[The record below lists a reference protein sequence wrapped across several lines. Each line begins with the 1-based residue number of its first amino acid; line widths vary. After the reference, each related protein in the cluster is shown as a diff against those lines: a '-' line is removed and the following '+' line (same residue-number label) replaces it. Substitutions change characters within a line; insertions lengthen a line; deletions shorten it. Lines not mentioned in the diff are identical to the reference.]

1 MKLSRAEFD
10 AYYAAGTL
18 KIAFIGMSNIG
29 KSYTAMRLATK
40 YDFSL
45 IEVDKIIWENLGH
58 DSMDAFAQWQG
69 HPHTDGYAE
78 RERHSIALE
87 TDATRKA
94 LKTPKRNPIIDTTG
108 SVIYTDD
115 DVLKLL
121 RQNYYVVYIE
131 AMKDHVERL
140 KVQYFKHP
148 KPLIWAGHYEKL
160 EGKTETESILDC
172 YPKLLSSRAKAY
184 RQLADITLPSTFILN
199 LEISVEDIFEALK
212 PTVK

>member
-1 MKLSRAEFD
+1 MELSRAEFD
-10 AYYAAGTL
+10 ARYAAGTL
-18 KIAFIGMSNIG
+18 KVAFIGMSNIG

-69 HPHTDGYAE
+69 HPYTDGYAE
-78 RERHSIALE
+78 REKHSIALE

-94 LKTPKRNPIIDTTG
+94 LKTTKRNPMIDTTG

-121 RQNYYVVYIE
+121 RQNYYVIYIE
-131 AMKDHVERL
+131 AMEDHLERL
-140 KVQYFKHP
+140 KVQYFKQP
-148 KPLIWAGHYEKL
+148 KPLIWAGHYKKL
-160 EGKTETESILDC
+160 EGKTETESILEA
-172 YPKLLSSRAKAY
+172 YPELLTSRGKAY
-184 RQLADITLPSTFILN
+184 AQQADIALPSKMILN
-199 LEISVEDIFEALK
+199 PDVSIEDIFEALK
-212 PTVK
+212 PTL